1 MDAIIAALE
10 ALADQR
16 SPLAA
21 KAAPPQAAPPPV
33 EAPKAAPKP
42 APKAEAPKPHRVQ
55 AGALQGMFED
65 GNTLLRAVIASEVLG
80 PPASLRENHFWN
92 RQPNEPLT

>member
-16 SPLAA
+16 SPLAG
-21 KAAPPQAAPPPV
+21 KAAPPQAAPAPV
-33 EAPKAAPKP
+33 ETPKPAPKAAPKP
-42 APKAEAPKPHRVQ
+42 ESPKAVHVQ

-92 RQPNEPLT
+92 QQPNEPLT